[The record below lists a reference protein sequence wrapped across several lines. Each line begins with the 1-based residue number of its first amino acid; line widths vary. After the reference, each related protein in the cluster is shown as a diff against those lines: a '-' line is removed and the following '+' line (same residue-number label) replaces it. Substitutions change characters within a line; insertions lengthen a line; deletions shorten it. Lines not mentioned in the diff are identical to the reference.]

1 MLTKEKCFENLMFIK
16 EKLSVKVDLGSI
28 DEVVLYLSDISVLTG
43 MVSECIYASE
53 YYYQQDKKDA
63 ANCARRKFA
72 DSLESN
78 LHYRMNSLMSAS
90 KRGRNELG
98 SLKYQEG

>member
-1 MLTKEKCFENLMFIK
+1 MLSKEKCFENLMFIK

-28 DEVVLYLSDISVLTG
+28 DEVVLYLSDISVLAG
-43 MVSECIYASE
+43 MVSECIYVSE

>member
-1 MLTKEKCFENLMFIK
+1 MLSKEQCFTNLMYTK
-16 EKLSVKVDLGSI
+16 EKLSVKVDLSDTNSVI
-28 DEVVLYLSDISVLTG
+28 LYLSDISVLTG
-43 MVSECIYASE
+43 MISECIYASE
-53 YYYQQDKKDA
+53 FYYQQDKKDP

-90 KRGRNELG
+90 KRNVNEYNK
-98 SLKYQEG
+98 SKYQEG

>member
-1 MLTKEKCFENLMFIK
+1 MLSKEKCYENLMYIK
-16 EKLSVKVDLGSI
+16 SKLEVKVDLNSI

-43 MVSECIYASE
+43 NISECIYASE

-90 KRGRNELG
+90 KRNRNEMG
-98 SLKYQEG
+98 VLKYQEG

>member
-1 MLTKEKCFENLMFIK
+1 MLSKEKCFENLMFIK

-43 MVSECIYASE
+43 MVSECIYVSE

-72 DSLESN
+72 DSLEGN